1 MNNDIETRY
10 EIERTKWSALLT
22 ARTGKGVEVRKPTE
36 PDDAFSYVYVDDRR
50 LAVTWPTEQYHSFLF
65 YGSEDSEEVTA
76 VVAVVQD
83 AIDNDRYTE

>member
-22 ARTGKGVEVRKPTE
+22 ARTGKRVEVRKSAE
-36 PDDAFSYVYVDDRR
+36 PDDVFSYVYVDDRR
-50 LAVTWPTEQYHSFLF
+50 LAVTWPTEQYHDFLF
-65 YGSEDSEEVTA
+65 YGGAGSEEVTA
-76 VVAVVQD
+76 VVAAVQD